1 MELQKILEELKKCI
15 ELNAEAC
22 KSGLMRVRVQ
32 KPLMSLAYTD
42 IDITQKMKD
51 RGYILTLSGE
61 TETAYTFDVKKR
73 RTWIEE
79 TRKIHDTED
88 VKECINE
95 LLNAMAKTVDKRPN
109 VVEITMKP
117 SDILFGGHDFTIEW
131 E

>member
-1 MELQKILEELKKCI
+1 MELQKILEKLKKCI

-22 KSGLMRVRVQ
+22 KPGLMRVTVI
-32 KPLMSLAYTD
+32 KPLISCAYTD
-42 IDITQKMKD
+42 IDITQGMKD

-73 RTWIEE
+73 RMWIEE

-95 LLNAMAKTVDKRPN
+95 LMNAMAETVVKRPN

-117 SDILFGGHDFTIEW
+117 SDILFGGHDFMVEW